1 MVLPCNVVKKVRE
14 GFLENSMK
22 SEEPHKR
29 QSGGEEKEAHSGRG
43 NHRYGY
49 GSKQSN
55 IKGIKLSIKIIE
67 CVQPERISPEEIL
80 GLLTGR

>member
-1 MVLPCNVVKKVRE
+1 MSLVFYLRALFRTVVVKESYVVLPCNVVKKVRE

-43 NHRYGY
+43 NHR
-49 GSKQSN
+49 
-55 IKGIKLSIKIIE
+55 
-67 CVQPERISPEEIL
+67 
-80 GLLTGR
+80 

>member
-1 MVLPCNVVKKVRE
+1 MLPCNAVKKVRE

-43 NHRYGY
+43 NPGKKTLLWEQT
-49 GSKQSN
+49 KQYQGN
-55 IKGIKLSIKIIE
+55 KIINKDNR
-67 CVQPERISPEEIL
+67 VSSARRDIPRRNT
-80 GLLTGR
+80 GLANR